1 MLKYIVIYGLSFV
14 GIVISIQFIRYNYWL
29 SRIDDNVYGSLIA
42 LVFLVLGI
50 YLARTKNPKVQNEL
64 LQPLNSNIA
73 LSANDEMAE
82 KLNISKRELE
92 VLLLLTKGYTNQEI
106 ADELFISLNTAK
118 THISNIYLKLDVT
131 KRTKAIA
138 KAKELCLIS

>member
-1 MLKYIVIYGLSFV
+1 MLKYIVVYGLSFV
-14 GIVISIQFIRYNYWL
+14 GIIISIQFIRYNYWL

-42 LVFLVLGI
+42 LLFLVLGI
-50 YLARTKNPKVQNEL
+50 YLARNKSQKTQEEPILIEQNDL
-64 LQPLNSNIA
+64 KIS
-73 LSANDEMAE
+73 SNDEIAE

-92 VLLLLTKGYTNQEI
+92 VLVLLTKGYTNQEI

-138 KAKELCLIS
+138 KAKELSLVM